1 MAPMTKQPTH
11 PGASKGGR
19 GRLMDVFHRS
29 VLKAFHP
36 RRRPSSTSRANAEDQ
51 EGLISHRKFSI
62 ASVSETQ
69 LQLLSSQGR
78 GYDGSV
84 SVSSRHASRS
94 EATQKA
100 ENPKKSSSRPIS
112 DTAFSYTRHGVASIE
127 FNDHSLCYL
136 SDAVRASIAATGLF
150 DCNLD
155 TLAYFLNRAL
165 AEEELNNP
173 TINFETIKNAR
184 LDKLLTDIIS
194 CAERGTIGSAASFEL
209 ASAAEALQ
217 RSWRSR
223 HRSQCFMIDEIRTI
237 ELATT
242 GRLKGV
248 SFVDPAVEQTPTGSL
263 WTAVDVHPC
272 ASEESVGNLSF
283 ALRSWWLNIACA
295 HRDGLVAHEDEMPT
309 VRSGGDSSV
318 LPLLTGREEITGV
331 EATNY
336 IAVGPYKKI
345 HGRLVSKVGKH
356 LHVLRG
362 YELRSEYAP
371 VAGLR
376 YDGLWKITR
385 HSHRFDTTIGE
396 YRFELGLKRAPQQI
410 WPWQVALKTPTP
422 SQLDDWQLFE
432 KLEVEKIRQ
441 SNGEHSALAH
451 KIEKDQERM
460 KREQWRRVWSFRSSI
475 SGMPKSSMKSTNSA
489 ITDGSE
495 SIQAR
500 VEKSVNWIRE
510 AAGSSGSRTPGSTQ

>member
-1 MAPMTKQPTH
+1 MAPLTKQPTH

-19 GRLMDVFHRS
+19 GRLMDAFHKS

-51 EGLISHRKFSI
+51 EGLLSRRKFSI

-69 LQLLSSQGR
+69 LHLLLAQGR
-78 GYDGSV
+78 GYDGSD

-100 ENPKKSSSRPIS
+100 ENPMRTSSRPIS

-127 FNDHSLCYL
+127 FDHKSLCCL
-136 SDAVRASIAATGLF
+136 SDAVRGAIAASGLF

-155 TLAYFLNRAL
+155 TLGYFLDRAL
-165 AEEELNNP
+165 VEETLDNP
-173 TINFETIKNAR
+173 TISFETIKNAR
-184 LDKLLTDIIS
+184 LDKLLADIIN

-223 HRSQCFMIDEIRTI
+223 YRGECFMIDEIRTI
-237 ELATT
+237 ELATS

-248 SFVDPAVEQTPTGSL
+248 SFVDPAVAKTPTGSL
-263 WTAVDVHPC
+263 WTAVEVHPY
-272 ASEESVGNLSF
+272 ASEESVGNLGF

-309 VRSGGDSSV
+309 IRSVEDSSV

-336 IAVGPYKKI
+336 IATGPYKKI
-345 HGRLVSKVGKH
+345 HGRLVSKVGK
-356 LHVLRG
+356 LIHVLRG

-385 HSHRFDTTIGE
+385 HSHRFDNTIRE
-396 YRFELGLKRAPQQI
+396 YKFELGLKRVPRHAI
-410 WPWQVALKTPTP
+410 PWQMTLKTPTP
-422 SQLDDWQLFE
+422 SQLDDWHLFE

-441 SNGEHSALAH
+441 SNGEHSALAR

-460 KREQWRRVWSFRSSI
+460 EREQWRRVWNFRSSI
-475 SGMPKSSMKSTNSA
+475 SGKPKSSMKATNPPIVQA
-489 ITDGSE
+489 PG

-500 VEKSVNWIRE
+500 VEKSDN
-510 AAGSSGSRTPGSTQ
+510 